1 MIRVFKSPNVPSSL
15 TTTSRYDG
23 EDVKKQLLSDQHDK
37 CYLCERNR
45 DTDFE
50 IEHHKSENN
59 YPKLIQDWENLYMG
73 CGYCN
78 RKKSDSFDNTL
89 LPKDVNIEDEIEQ
102 CMDLSNNKAVFAL
115 KVDDEQHKETEK
127 LLNRIY
133 NGTRIGRNFKEKRFF
148 QQALGVYNRFTD
160 LIKAYQEKPNP
171 ENEKAIRN
179 ELSIDKELLGF
190 KYWIIKKDAALS
202 ATFANDIIWNK
213 KS

>member
-50 IEHHKSENN
+50 IEHHKSEHN

-160 LIKAYQEKPNP
+160 LIKAYQKNPNP

-190 KYWIIKKDAALS
+190 KYWIIKKDEVLS
-202 ATFANDIIWNK
+202 QVFANDIIWNK
-213 KS
+213 IA

>member
-23 EDVKKQLLSDQHDK
+23 EDVKKQLSSDQHDK

-50 IEHHKSENN
+50 IEHHKSEHN

-160 LIKAYQEKPNP
+160 LIKAYQENPNP

-190 KYWIIKKDAALS
+190 KYWIIKKDEVLS
-202 ATFANDIIWNK
+202 QVFANDIIWNK
-213 KS
+213 TA

>member
-50 IEHHKSENN
+50 IEHHKSEHN

-160 LIKAYQEKPNP
+160 LIKAYQKNPNP

>member
-1 MIRVFKSPNVPSSL
+1 MIRVFKSPNATSSL
-15 TTTSRYDG
+15 ATTSRYDG

-50 IEHHKSENN
+50 IEHHKSEHN

-160 LIKAYQEKPNP
+160 LIKAYQKNPNP